1 MKKVLLATLLAFGLS
16 NIAFADDILESA
28 AADGS
33 LKTLMTAIKAA
44 GLEETLKGAGPFTVF
59 APNDAAFAK
68 LPKDKLDALLKD
80 KAALTKLLTSHVV
93 PGKITAADVTAGKVK
108 SIEGHELKL
117 DVTEGIKVDGVAVVG
132 GGDIR
137 ADNGEIHI
145 IDTVLTMDAI
155 GKKKAS
161 KKKS

>member
-1 MKKVLLATLLAFGLS
+1 MKKVLLATLLALGLS
-16 NIAFADDILESA
+16 NVAFADDILESA
-28 AADGS
+28 VADGS
-33 LKTLMTAIKAA
+33 LKTLVTAIKAA

-68 LPKDKLDALLKD
+68 LPKAKLDALMKD
-80 KAALTKLLTSHVV
+80 KAALNKLLTSHVV
-93 PGKITAADVTAGKVK
+93 AGKITAADVTAGKVK
-108 SIEGHELKL
+108 SMEGHELKL
-117 DVTEGIKVDGVAVVG
+117 DVSEGIKVDGVAVVG

-145 IDTVLTMDAI
+145 IDSVLTMEPE

-161 KKKS
+161 KKK

>member
-1 MKKVLLATLLAFGLS
+1 MKKVLLATLLALGIS
-16 NIAFADDILESA
+16 NVAFADDIMESA
-28 AADGS
+28 VADGS
-33 LKTLMTAIKAA
+33 LKTLVTAIKAA

-68 LPKDKLDALLKD
+68 LPKEKLDALLKD
-80 KAALTKLLTSHVV
+80 KAALTKLLTAHVV
-93 PGKITAADVTAGKVK
+93 PGKITAADVAAGKVK

-145 IDTVLTMDAI
+145 IDSVLTMEP
-155 GKKKAS
+155 AS
-161 KKKS
+161 KKKTSKKK